1 MLLMAAVNPLN
12 DPDDFIDERQRLTL
26 TYAATILVDDEDASF
41 PPPAGLDIPT
51 PDQGL
56 SPPEWN
62 PPIPHF
68 LSPQPVVIA
77 ACAVERAS
85 SFAPSVGP
93 SSLVCLFPVDF
104 SAPKLVPV
112 TLVRR
117 GGKETAGIFPFDKT
131 SCLSATSCVSM
142 CECVLFAL
150 FMREH

>member
-68 LSPQPVVIA
+68 LSPPA
-77 ACAVERAS
+77 SCHRRLCSGACFVLR
-85 SFAPSVGP
+85 SFCGS
-93 SSLVCLFPVDF
+93 F
-104 SAPKLVPV
+104 
-112 TLVRR
+112 
-117 GGKETAGIFPFDKT
+117 IFGMFV
-131 SCLSATSCVSM
+131 SC
-142 CECVLFAL
+142 
-150 FMREH
+150 